1 MGICCCMICFHI
13 LKVKAETGATERRRE
28 AVTKTSEEDH
38 DREKVKNR
46 KKVIVYEA
54 YPKNGKKIFDDSCKV
69 DLEVRAQWEGGKPDA
84 EAADLVVCGYAVSK
98 NVGIW
103 RVDVEY
109 EIAGTDADTYVL
121 ECRKAAL
128 ETKVEIVPKILQV
141 SISDANKGYFAD
153 NKTENLRFSDEK
165 NAIQISGFM
174 KNGEASNQPPGGFVM
189 PKVWIDE
196 NVLQKDSPIYQNGQY
211 LVYQGALTLKEEV
224 AGKNANYC
232 YAPEDK
238 RYTAKGDVILKETDP
253 NPENIKIR
261 ARYGKCVYD
270 SKRKVYRISKGAI
283 LEAQPTKGSGYNQ
296 TNVSQ
301 PLYGEGRW
309 SFVME
314 RRQKNGEL
322 QARSKK
328 TEISYEVD
336 EEAPSA
342 EVRLNGKK
350 QKQLFTSDF
359 CVCSAE
365 NVQDDTEGEVQIQ
378 WYLAREKLDDGQITQ
393 KQGEWREG
401 KQIEIQE
408 EGIWYPYVKLTDAFG
423 NARYLPV
430 GKVVIDRTSPEIVI
444 QGMPQNQILLSDYKV
459 KISLEEFYLN
469 QKKSY
474 IKLYKRTGRSAKE
487 EQLLD
492 MPVNWKKGKAELKD
506 KKNSGSNTGESGDD
520 VYLKD
525 GWYRLKIYA
534 EDLAGNQEE
543 QEICFAVNRS
553 GPKLTTDASMQKFL
567 KQKTAQQGQKLK
579 LRVWDVNKM
588 QKEEL
593 QCIFDG
599 KARNLEEGKDYQKKY
614 RPTAEGFTE
623 YDYEV
628 SEAVFEKEGRY
639 SLKLFL
645 EDEAGHRL
653 SEKEKTLCRDFAI
666 DRTPPICVIDPIKVT
681 EKGFQVQTICEDN
694 VDFAKIWLCKNGSL
708 YKESKNQE
716 SSWEISFG
724 HGEKWQL
731 EVFDTAGNKEVR
743 YLLKEELEKELER
756 KKLLPEKKGKHKN
769 RIFETQKQTE
779 NGTHGEK
786 QKKTGFLQKETN
798 SLSNEPERQEQE
810 KDRDEGQMT
819 VTVVCIV
826 LSGLSGMLYWVKHRQ
841 KVQI

>member
-1 MGICCCMICFHI
+1 
-13 LKVKAETGATERRRE
+13 
-28 AVTKTSEEDH
+28 
-38 DREKVKNR
+38 
-46 KKVIVYEA
+46 
-54 YPKNGKKIFDDSCKV
+54 
-69 DLEVRAQWEGGKPDA
+69 
-84 EAADLVVCGYAVSK
+84 
-98 NVGIW
+98 
-103 RVDVEY
+103 
-109 EIAGTDADTYVL
+109 
-121 ECRKAAL
+121 
-128 ETKVEIVPKILQV
+128 
-141 SISDANKGYFAD
+141 
-153 NKTENLRFSDEK
+153 
-165 NAIQISGFM
+165 
-174 KNGEASNQPPGGFVM
+174 
-189 PKVWIDE
+189 
-196 NVLQKDSPIYQNGQY
+196 
-211 LVYQGALTLKEEV
+211 
-224 AGKNANYC
+224 
-232 YAPEDK
+232 
-238 RYTAKGDVILKETDP
+238 
-253 NPENIKIR
+253 
-261 ARYGKCVYD
+261 
-270 SKRKVYRISKGAI
+270 
-283 LEAQPTKGSGYNQ
+283 
-296 TNVSQ
+296 
-301 PLYGEGRW
+301 
-309 SFVME
+309 ME

-423 NARYLPV
+423 NTRYLPV

-492 MPVNWKKGKAELKD
+492 MPVNWKKGTAELKD
-506 KKNSGSNTGESGDD
+506 KKSSGSNTGESGDD

-567 KQKTAQQGQKLK
+567 KQKTAQRGWKLK
-579 LRVWDVNKM
+579 FRVWDVNKM

-599 KARNLEEGKDYQKKY
+599 KARNLEEGKDYKKKY

-645 EDEAGHRL
+645 EDEAGHQL
-653 SEKEKTLCRDFAI
+653 PEKEKILCRDFAI
-666 DRTPPICVIDPIKVT
+666 DRTPPICVIDPIKAT

-694 VDFAKIWLCKNGSL
+694 IDFAKILLYKNGSL
-708 YKESKNQE
+708 YKESKNQK
-716 SSWEISFG
+716 SSWEISFD

-731 EVFDTAGNKEVR
+731 KIFDTAGNKEVR

-786 QKKTGFLQKETN
+786 QKKAGFLQKETN
-798 SLSNEPERQEQE
+798 SLSNEPEREEQE

-819 VTVVCIV
+819 VTVVFIV

>member
-1 MGICCCMICFHI
+1 MARTVRNHPVPRDKMQEERGAEQIPEVKTQEISVGLYIRLSKEDSGKHNQNTVENQKALLEDFVRSKADM
-13 LKVKAETGATERRRE
+13 KVFDVYIDNGFSGTNFERP
-28 AVTKTSEEDH
+28 AFQKMMEDA
-38 DREKVKNR
+38 KSGKINCIIVKDLSRFGRSYLEIGN
-46 KKVIVYEA
+46 YLE
-54 YPKNGKKIFDDSCKV
+54 KIFPFLNIRFISVTDHFDTFAAASSESGRPLTNGLEIPLKNIINEVYAKDISRKV
-69 DLEVRAQWEGGKPDA
+69 GSAIEIKKKEG
-84 EAADLVVCGYAVSK
+84 
-98 NVGIW
+98 
-103 RVDVEY
+103 
-109 EIAGTDADTYVL
+109 
-121 ECRKAAL
+121 
-128 ETKVEIVPKILQV
+128 
-141 SISDANKGYFAD
+141 
-153 NKTENLRFSDEK
+153 
-165 NAIQISGFM
+165 
-174 KNGEASNQPPGGFVM
+174 
-189 PKVWIDE
+189 
-196 NVLQKDSPIYQNGQY
+196 
-211 LVYQGALTLKEEV
+211 
-224 AGKNANYC
+224 
-232 YAPEDK
+232 
-238 RYTAKGDVILKETDP
+238 
-253 NPENIKIR
+253 
-261 ARYGKCVYD
+261 RYGGGVAPYGYRK
-270 SKRKVYRISKGAI
+270 SKTVKG
-283 LEAQPTKGSGYNQ
+283 K
-296 TNVSQ
+296 
-301 PLYGEGRW
+301 
-309 SFVME
+309 
-314 RRQKNGEL
+314 
-322 QARSKK
+322 
-328 TEISYEVD
+328 YEVD

-474 IKLYKRTGRSAKE
+474 IKLYKRTGKSAKE

-492 MPVNWKKGKAELKD
+492 MSVNWKKGKAELKD
-506 KKNSGSNTGESGDD
+506 KKSSGSNTGESGDD

-534 EDLAGNQEE
+534 EDLAGNRKE

-567 KQKTAQQGQKLK
+567 KQKTAQRGWKLK
-579 LRVWDVNKM
+579 FRVWDVNKM

-599 KARNLEEGKDYQKKY
+599 KARNLEEGKDYQKKS
-614 RPTAEGFTE
+614 RSTAEGFTE

-653 SEKEKTLCRDFAI
+653 SEKEKTLCRDFAV
-666 DRTPPICVIDPIKVT
+666 DRTPPICVIDPIKAT

-694 VDFAKIWLCKNGSL
+694 IDFAKILLYKNGSL
-708 YKESKNQE
+708 YKESKNQK

-743 YLLKEELEKELER
+743 YLLKEELQKELER

-769 RIFETQKQTE
+769 RVFETQKQTE

-786 QKKTGFLQKETN
+786 QKKAGFLQKEMDP
-798 SLSNEPERQEQE
+798 LSNETKEQEQNQKKGEEQGAAALIVVLCSLCILMMGKYRIQE
-810 KDRDEGQMT
+810 K
-819 VTVVCIV
+819 I
-826 LSGLSGMLYWVKHRQ
+826 
-841 KVQI
+841 

>member
-1 MGICCCMICFHI
+1 M
-13 LKVKAETGATERRRE
+13 
-28 AVTKTSEEDH
+28 
-38 DREKVKNR
+38 
-46 KKVIVYEA
+46 
-54 YPKNGKKIFDDSCKV
+54 
-69 DLEVRAQWEGGKPDA
+69 
-84 EAADLVVCGYAVSK
+84 
-98 NVGIW
+98 
-103 RVDVEY
+103 
-109 EIAGTDADTYVL
+109 
-121 ECRKAAL
+121 
-128 ETKVEIVPKILQV
+128 
-141 SISDANKGYFAD
+141 
-153 NKTENLRFSDEK
+153 
-165 NAIQISGFM
+165 
-174 KNGEASNQPPGGFVM
+174 
-189 PKVWIDE
+189 
-196 NVLQKDSPIYQNGQY
+196 
-211 LVYQGALTLKEEV
+211 TLKEEV

-238 RYTAKGDVILKETDP
+238 RYTAKGNVILEETDP

-506 KKNSGSNTGESGDD
+506 KKSSGSNTGESGDD

-534 EDLAGNQEE
+534 EDLAGNRKE

-579 LRVWDVNKM
+579 FRVWDVNKM

-694 VDFAKIWLCKNGSL
+694 IDFAKILLYKNGSL
-708 YKESKNQE
+708 YKESKNQK
-716 SSWEISFG
+716 SSWEISFD

-731 EVFDTAGNKEVR
+731 KIFDTAGNKEVR
-743 YLLKEELEKELER
+743 YLLKEELEKEGFDKACVDKYLAMFEEITNDVQGVRYVKEKLEGV
-756 KKLLPEKKGKHKN
+756 LDPEYADGLELIMNSVDAVKAADFKIAFDPTLVRGMSYYTGP
-769 RIFETQKQTE
+769 IFEISMDEFGGSVGGGGRYDEMIGKFTGNNTCACGFSIGFERIIMLLMERGFQIPQIGTKKALLIEKNMPAEGMMKVLKQAE
-779 NGTHGEK
+779 EDRKNGSVVTIAVM
-786 QKKTGFLQKETN
+786 KKNKKFQKEQ
-798 SLSNEPERQEQE
+798 LKEEGYEE
-810 KDRDEGQMT
+810 IVEFFADRM
-819 VTVVCIV
+819 
-826 LSGLSGMLYWVKHRQ
+826 
-841 KVQI
+841 

>member
-1 MGICCCMICFHI
+1 MICFHI
-13 LKVKAETGATERRRE
+13 LKVKAETGVTERRRE

-54 YPKNGKKIFDDSCKV
+54 YPKNGKKIFDDSRKV

-109 EIAGTDADTYVL
+109 EIAGTDADAYVL

-174 KNGEASNQPPGGFVM
+174 KNGEASNQPPVGFVM

-238 RYTAKGDVILKETDP
+238 RYTAKGNVILEETDP

-444 QGMPQNQILLSDYKV
+444 QGMPQNQILLSDY
-459 KISLEEFYLN
+459 
-469 QKKSY
+469 
-474 IKLYKRTGRSAKE
+474 
-487 EQLLD
+487 
-492 MPVNWKKGKAELKD
+492 
-506 KKNSGSNTGESGDD
+506 NSF
-520 VYLKD
+520 
-525 GWYRLKIYA
+525 W
-534 EDLAGNQEE
+534 
-543 QEICFAVNRS
+543 IC
-553 GPKLTTDASMQKFL
+553 L
-567 KQKTAQQGQKLK
+567 
-579 LRVWDVNKM
+579 
-588 QKEEL
+588 
-593 QCIFDG
+593 
-599 KARNLEEGKDYQKKY
+599 
-614 RPTAEGFTE
+614 
-623 YDYEV
+623 
-628 SEAVFEKEGRY
+628 
-639 SLKLFL
+639 
-645 EDEAGHRL
+645 
-653 SEKEKTLCRDFAI
+653 
-666 DRTPPICVIDPIKVT
+666 
-681 EKGFQVQTICEDN
+681 
-694 VDFAKIWLCKNGSL
+694 
-708 YKESKNQE
+708 
-716 SSWEISFG
+716 
-724 HGEKWQL
+724 
-731 EVFDTAGNKEVR
+731 
-743 YLLKEELEKELER
+743 
-756 KKLLPEKKGKHKN
+756 
-769 RIFETQKQTE
+769 
-779 NGTHGEK
+779 
-786 QKKTGFLQKETN
+786 
-798 SLSNEPERQEQE
+798 
-810 KDRDEGQMT
+810 
-819 VTVVCIV
+819 
-826 LSGLSGMLYWVKHRQ
+826 
-841 KVQI
+841 

>member
-1 MGICCCMICFHI
+1 MEFCD
-13 LKVKAETGATERRRE
+13 GA
-28 AVTKTSEEDH
+28 
-38 DREKVKNR
+38 
-46 KKVIVYEA
+46 
-54 YPKNGKKIFDDSCKV
+54 
-69 DLEVRAQWEGGKPDA
+69 
-84 EAADLVVCGYAVSK
+84 
-98 NVGIW
+98 
-103 RVDVEY
+103 
-109 EIAGTDADTYVL
+109 
-121 ECRKAAL
+121 
-128 ETKVEIVPKILQV
+128 
-141 SISDANKGYFAD
+141 
-153 NKTENLRFSDEK
+153 
-165 NAIQISGFM
+165 
-174 KNGEASNQPPGGFVM
+174 
-189 PKVWIDE
+189 
-196 NVLQKDSPIYQNGQY
+196 SP
-211 LVYQGALTLKEEV
+211 
-224 AGKNANYC
+224 
-232 YAPEDK
+232 
-238 RYTAKGDVILKETDP
+238 
-253 NPENIKIR
+253 
-261 ARYGKCVYD
+261 
-270 SKRKVYRISKGAI
+270 
-283 LEAQPTKGSGYNQ
+283 
-296 TNVSQ
+296 
-301 PLYGEGRW
+301 
-309 SFVME
+309 
-314 RRQKNGEL
+314 KNGEL

-506 KKNSGSNTGESGDD
+506 KKSSGSSNTGESGDN

-599 KARNLEEGKDYQKKY
+599 KARNLEEGKDYQKQN
-614 RPTAEGFTE
+614 RQTAEGFME
-623 YDYEV
+623 YDYELA
-628 SEAVFEKEGRY
+628 ETVFEKEGRY

-645 EDEAGHRL
+645 EDEAGHQL
-653 SEKEKTLCRDFAI
+653 PEKEKYCAGTLRL
-666 DRTPPICVIDPIKVT
+666 T
-681 EKGFQVQTICEDN
+681 
-694 VDFAKIWLCKNGSL
+694 
-708 YKESKNQE
+708 
-716 SSWEISFG
+716 G
-724 HGEKWQL
+724 HRRS
-731 EVFDTAGNKEVR
+731 V
-743 YLLKEELEKELER
+743 
-756 KKLLPEKKGKHKN
+756 
-769 RIFETQKQTE
+769 
-779 NGTHGEK
+779 
-786 QKKTGFLQKETN
+786 
-798 SLSNEPERQEQE
+798 
-810 KDRDEGQMT
+810 
-819 VTVVCIV
+819 
-826 LSGLSGMLYWVKHRQ
+826 
-841 KVQI
+841 